1 MRRPSSPTTTVS
13 VLRSEITQQQAASG
27 TPVDQRVE
35 LQTLKSGSPATLAQG
50 HSKSIPILVLF
61 AVLSASIAL
70 AFILNN
76 HSDDPVRSTRR
87 RLDEG
92 LGPDGGWRSPAP
104 AIGRVARARARFASD
119 RRRKDAIDW
128 SSQGRIGYRACQ

>member
-1 MRRPSSPTTTVS
+1 MRPPSSPLRAIS
-13 VLRSEITQQQAASG
+13 VLRSAITQQQAAAG

-35 LQTLKSGSPATLAQG
+35 LQTVNTGSPATLTKG

-61 AVLSASIAL
+61 AVVSASIAL

-92 LGPDGGWRSPAP
+92 LGPDGGLV
-104 AIGRVARARARFASD
+104 VAGAGNGHVAEPDYGLVQTGGAR
-119 RRRKDAIDW
+119 
-128 SSQGRIGYRACQ
+128 GC